1 MEHQAHHLE
10 RQGLRRARC
19 QRRQVRL
26 LGQERQVLFRAPP
39 VLKAPPARREQFQA
53 LSVLKEVRVNL
64 YAQMKPTKRPAKPRS
79 RGCNHR
85 EPRAL
90 KVCRGR

>member
-1 MEHQAHHLE
+1 MSLGCIHRALPVEHQAHHLE
-10 RQGLRRARC
+10 RQRLRRARC

-39 VLKAPPARREQFQA
+39 VLK
-53 LSVLKEVRVNL
+53 EVRVNL
-64 YAQMKPTKRPAKPRS
+64 YAQIKPTKRPAKPRS

-90 KVCRGR
+90 KVRRGR